1 VVPSLAT
8 AASAPLFLP
17 EGGFE
22 NSPRWSEAQSGES
35 VLNEF
40 ARPVGA
46 ERTTI
51 GPCFNVHAI
60 ALLRSTLCG
69 PRHLVKL
76 PSNQPMPAKPKLGQN
91 FLNDAQ
97 AIQRIAASLGDLSGR
112 TVVEIGPGAGAIT
125 SALVARAAH
134 VVAIELDPGL
144 AAHLRT
150 QFTLAQL
157 TVHQQDVL
165 TFDFAAAAAAAG
177 QPLLVFGNLPY
188 YITSQILL
196 KLAASH
202 AVPGRAVLDR
212 AILMVQREVAE
223 RITAQPGSRDYGLL
237 SVTVQ
242 MYGPA
247 EQLFT
252 LPPSSFSPPPDV
264 HSTVFLWRF
273 APRFTEL
280 GVEESSFL
288 PFVRKV
294 FAQKR
299 KTLANNL
306 RAAGIPPATIVSA
319 LARAAID
326 PRARAEALS
335 LETLAAL
342 WRALQATHHVE

>member
-1 VVPSLAT
+1 
-8 AASAPLFLP
+8 
-17 EGGFE
+17 
-22 NSPRWSEAQSGES
+22 
-35 VLNEF
+35 
-40 ARPVGA
+40 
-46 ERTTI
+46 
-51 GPCFNVHAI
+51 
-60 ALLRSTLCG
+60 
-69 PRHLVKL
+69 
-76 PSNQPMPAKPKLGQN
+76 MPANPRLGQN

-97 AIQRIAASLGDLSGR
+97 AIERIASSLGDLSNR

-134 VVAIELDPGL
+134 VLAVELDPGL

-150 QFTLAQL
+150 RFPPGRL
-157 TVHQQDVL
+157 TVIQQNVL
-165 TFDFAAAAAAAG
+165 AFDFAAASAAAG

-202 AVPGRAVLDR
+202 AAAEGTAQCRAVLDR
-212 AILMVQREVAE
+212 AVLMVQREVAD

-247 EQLFT
+247 EALFT

-264 HSTVFLWRF
+264 HSTVVRWRF
-273 APRFTEL
+273 APRFAEL
-280 GVEESSFL
+280 SLDESTFL

-299 KTLANNL
+299 KTLSNNL
-306 RAAGIPPATIVSA
+306 RAAGIPPAAIAAAFT
-319 LARAAID
+319 RASIH
-326 PRARAEALS
+326 PLSRAEALPI
-335 LETLAAL
+335 ETLAAL
-342 WRALQATHHVE
+342 WHELQATHPAA